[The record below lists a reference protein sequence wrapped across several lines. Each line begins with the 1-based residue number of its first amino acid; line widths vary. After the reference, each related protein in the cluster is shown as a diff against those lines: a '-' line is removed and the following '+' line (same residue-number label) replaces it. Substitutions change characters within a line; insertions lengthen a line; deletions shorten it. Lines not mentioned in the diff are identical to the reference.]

1 MRPSNLFSKCINA
14 CFVLT
19 FLANPTSSYF
29 IITEPAA
36 GRQWVNGATNL
47 VTWEKGVLD
56 GIYGFDIEMA
66 RMSQDGLMKL
76 ARNVPSASNAINIQ
90 LQDVPAGDDYFL
102 IFINSTHGVMY
113 ASSSRFTILA
123 ASSTPTSPAPSP
135 DAKVSTVAVSGGP
148 NPTAQFAT
156 TFPAIAS
163 AAAVR
168 WEVGMEHLA
177 GLLSVTIGVVFGA
190 TWTLLW

>member
-1 MRPSNLFSKCINA
+1 
-14 CFVLT
+14 
-19 FLANPTSSYF
+19 
-29 IITEPAA
+29 
-36 GRQWVNGATNL
+36 VNGATNL

-56 GIYGFDIEMA
+56 GINGFDIEMA

-76 ARNVPSASNAINIQ
+76 ARNVPSASNAINLQ

-102 IFINSTHGVMY
+102 IFINSTHGVLY

-135 DAKVSTVAVSGGP
+135 DGKVSTVAVSGGP

-163 AAAVR
+163 GAAVG